1 MIVTVEHKVDE
12 SFQKLQ
18 EESWQNSENHGFHK
32 AHYELCINHPEIAH
46 VYIKLALIHSE
57 VSEATEEVRNVTTIE
72 DLSARQTD
80 ESGKPIGFASEL
92 ADIVIRVM
100 DLAGDL
106 GIDLGAV
113 IADKQEYNRLREK
126 MHGRHT

>member
-1 MIVTVEHKVDE
+1 MTN
-12 SFQKLQ
+12 SFQELQ
-18 EESWQNSENHGFHK
+18 EVSWQTAEDHGFHV
-32 AHYELCINHPEIAH
+32 AHYDTCLNKPELGQ
-46 VYIKLALIHSE
+46 VYVKLALIHSE
-57 VSEATEEVRNVTTIE
+57 VSEATEEIRNVTTIE

-92 ADIVIRVM
+92 ADVVIRVM

-113 IADKQEYNRLREK
+113 IAEKQTYNKKREA
-126 MHGRHT
+126 MHGQQA